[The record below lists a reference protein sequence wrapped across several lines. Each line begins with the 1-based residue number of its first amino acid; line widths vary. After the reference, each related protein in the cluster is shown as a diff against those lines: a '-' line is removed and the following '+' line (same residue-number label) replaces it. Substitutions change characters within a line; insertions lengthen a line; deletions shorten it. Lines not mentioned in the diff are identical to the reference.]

1 MSMRMLP
8 RRQGGFT
15 LLEVLAA
22 MVLLALLMVG
32 IYAGIRTATATVR
45 AGSAAIE
52 RSEQVATAQQFLR
65 RELSQALAQTI
76 ARRADGSSTVFA
88 GGARDMRYVAPLP
101 GYLGQ
106 LGPQWQRLQLV
117 DDGAGGL
124 RLVLSLALLPPDGQP
139 PVPLG
144 EPQVL
149 VDGIA
154 GGDFSYS
161 GVDAAGRPVSWT
173 SNWPDGRQL
182 PSLVRV
188 ELRLRGGTGW
198 PELLIPLR
206 TTSATAY
213 TPPATTGDTR

>member
-1 MSMRMLP
+1 MMALP

-22 MVLLALLMVG
+22 LVLLALLMVG

-52 RSEQVATAQQFLR
+52 RNEQVATAQQFLR

-76 ARRADGSSTVFA
+76 ARGADGSSTVFT

-124 RLVLSLALLPPDGQP
+124 RLVLSLALLPPDGQA

-154 GGDFSYS
+154 AGGFSYS
-161 GVDAAGRPVSWT
+161 GVDASGRPVGWT
-173 SNWPDGRQL
+173 PDWPDGRQL

-188 ELRLRGGTGW
+188 ELRLRGQAGW

-206 TTSATAY
+206 ITSAPAF
-213 TPPATTGDTR
+213 TPPAAPAGTP